1 MVIKKRIGLFL
12 SALLVVSIIPI
23 NYYVKNR
30 AAEKYQTI
38 QIDGHV
44 RDWKNVTERKSNDSD
59 VIWWKVCSD
68 DKYMYLAAMT
78 VNGGKE
84 SKFFDKHI
92 NIEGFGYVYA
102 HYSNS
107 TKEPI
112 VMDNKDKYI
121 GNEAQYSFRDEGTGS
136 GIFNEVKIPLSYI
149 GGKKSVTF
157 AGTAVSAA
165 SIQDLKNVK
174 NVDWNPDDVDVID
187 GKEKEKETYNGI
199 KIDGKF
205 DDWKNSNVNMTNV
218 SGNTNLSKAA
228 AVWDGTNLYI
238 YLKENDKEKDGNLV
252 KNLLSTESGFTIQ
265 TDKNQK
271 TLFTLK
277 EGGKGQFYVGLG
289 KDAKREAGASV
300 RYNNH
305 EYEICI
311 TNSLI
316 KGVTADTKKL
326 TFASHTASGD
336 MSIIR
341 NIENLKGV
349 EKKGNKRPLIDTSLI
364 KYDGDFSEWEKYPKK
379 NKMGKGGV
387 VAEYN
392 AYYKEDGENPFT
404 HKKEGVIIG
413 HFKTKNKEIARAWLS
428 TGKITINGNGK
439 SKVLIARCE
448 QGNALLMPSKTFD
461 TVCGVKGR
469 LAKQN
474 HKNDYRNS
482 FTLVDSKIAN
492 AGIRMKSLKKWQPH
506 YLGKMQGTIDK
517 NGDIEMEYVVP
528 MKEFAGNG
536 KITVDVPHI
545 GTVEIAGASTGAIL
559 GILLAFAVVG
569 GVLLYRKKKEG
580 EFFPGIDDDDKKKRK
595 MIAAA

>member
-38 QIDGHV
+38 KIDGHV

-205 DDWKNSNVNMTNV
+205 DDWKNSDVKMKDV

-349 EKKGNKRPLIDTSLI
+349 EKKGNKRPLIDTSL

-379 NKMGKGGV
+379 NTMNKGRV
-387 VAEYN
+387 AAEYN

-413 HFKTKNKEIARAWLS
+413 HFKTKDKELARAWLR
-428 TGKITINGNGK
+428 TGKITISGNGK
-439 SKVLIARCE
+439 SKVLTARYE
-448 QGNALLMPSKTFD
+448 KGNAFLMPSKTFD
-461 TVCGVKGR
+461 TVAGVNGKNAR
-469 LAKQN
+469 LKHMKVN
-474 HKNDYRNS
+474 NC
-482 FTLVDSKIAN
+482 FTLVDGRIAN
-492 AGIRMKSLKKWQPH
+492 NPMFMKNRNKWKSH
-506 YLGKMQGTIDK
+506 CIGKMQGIIDW

-545 GTVEIAGASTGAIL
+545 GPVEIAGVSTGAIL

>member
-38 QIDGHV
+38 KIDGHV

-187 GKEKEKETYNGI
+187 GKEKETYNGI

-252 KNLLSTESGFTIQ
+252 KNLLSTELGFTIQ

-277 EGGKGQFYVGLG
+277 DGGKGQFYVGLG

-349 EKKGNKRPLIDTSLI
+349 EKKGNKRPLIDTSFI
-364 KYDGDFSEWEKYPKK
+364 HYDGDFSEWEKYPKK

-413 HFKTKNKEIARAWLS
+413 HFKTKDKELARAWLR
-428 TGKITINGNGK
+428 TGKITISGNGK
-439 SKVLIARCE
+439 SKVLTARYE
-448 QGNALLMPSKTFD
+448 KGNAFLMPSKTFD
-461 TVCGVKGR
+461 TVSGVNGKNAR
-469 LAKQN
+469 LK
-474 HKNDYRNS
+474 HMKVKNY
-482 FTLVDSKIAN
+482 FTLVDGRIAN
-492 AGIRMKSLKKWQPH
+492 NPMFMKNRNKWKSH
-506 YLGKMQGTIDK
+506 CIGKMQGTIDW

-545 GTVEIAGASTGAIL
+545 GPVEIAGASTGAIL

>member
-379 NKMGKGGV
+379 NTMNKGRV
-387 VAEYN
+387 AAEYN

-413 HFKTKNKEIARAWLS
+413 HFKTKDKELARAWLR
-428 TGKITINGNGK
+428 TGKITISGNGK
-439 SKVLIARCE
+439 SKVLTARYE
-448 QGNALLMPSKTFD
+448 KRNAFFMPSKTFD
-461 TVCGVKGR
+461 TVAGVNGKNAR
-469 LAKQN
+469 LK
-474 HKNDYRNS
+474 HMKVKNY
-482 FTLVDSKIAN
+482 FTLVDGRIAN
-492 AGIRMKSLKKWQPH
+492 NPMSMKNRNKWKSH
-506 YLGKMQGTIDK
+506 CIGKMQGTIDW

-545 GTVEIAGASTGAIL
+545 GPVEIAGASTGAIL

>member
-38 QIDGHV
+38 KIDGHV

-187 GKEKEKETYNGI
+187 GKEKETYNGI

-379 NKMGKGGV
+379 NTMNKGRV
-387 VAEYN
+387 AAEYN

-413 HFKTKNKEIARAWLS
+413 HFKTKDKELARAWLR
-428 TGKITINGNGK
+428 TGKITISGNGK
-439 SKVLIARCE
+439 SKVLTARYE
-448 QGNALLMPSKTFD
+448 KGNAFLMPSKTFD
-461 TVCGVKGR
+461 TVAGVNGKNAR
-469 LAKQN
+469 LK
-474 HKNDYRNS
+474 HMKVKNY
-482 FTLVDSKIAN
+482 FTLVDGRIAN
-492 AGIRMKSLKKWQPH
+492 NPMFMKNRNKWKSH
-506 YLGKMQGTIDK
+506 CIGKMQGTIDW

-545 GTVEIAGASTGAIL
+545 GPVEIAGASTGAIL

>member
-38 QIDGHV
+38 KIDGHV

-187 GKEKEKETYNGI
+187 GKEKETYNGI

-252 KNLLSTESGFTIQ
+252 KNLLSTELGFTIQ

-277 EGGKGQFYVGLG
+277 DGGKGQFYVGLG

-349 EKKGNKRPLIDTSLI
+349 EKKGNKRPLIDTSFI
-364 KYDGDFSEWEKYPKK
+364 HYDGDFSEWEKYPKK

-413 HFKTKNKEIARAWLS
+413 HFKTKDKELARAWLR
-428 TGKITINGNGK
+428 TGKITISGNGK
-439 SKVLIARCE
+439 SKVLTARYE
-448 QGNALLMPSKTFD
+448 KGNAFLMPSKTFD
-461 TVCGVKGR
+461 TVSGVNGKNAR
-469 LAKQN
+469 LK
-474 HKNDYRNS
+474 HMKVKNY
-482 FTLVDSKIAN
+482 FTLVDGRIAN
-492 AGIRMKSLKKWQPH
+492 NPMFMKNRNKWKSH
-506 YLGKMQGTIDK
+506 CIGKMQGTIDW

-528 MKEFAGNG
+528 MKEFEGNG
-536 KITVDVPHI
+536 KITIDVPHI
-545 GTVEIAGASTGAIL
+545 GPVEIAGASTGAIL

>member
-38 QIDGHV
+38 KIDGHV

-187 GKEKEKETYNGI
+187 GKEKETYNGI

-252 KNLLSTESGFTIQ
+252 KNLLSTELGFTIQ

-277 EGGKGQFYVGLG
+277 DGGKGQFYVGLG

-349 EKKGNKRPLIDTSLI
+349 EKKGNKRPLIDTSFI
-364 KYDGDFSEWEKYPKK
+364 HYDGDFSEWEKYPKK

-413 HFKTKNKEIARAWLS
+413 HFKTKDKELARAWLR
-428 TGKITINGNGK
+428 TGKITISGNGK
-439 SKVLIARCE
+439 SKVLTARYE
-448 QGNALLMPSKTFD
+448 KGNAFLMPSKTFD
-461 TVCGVKGR
+461 TVSGVNGKNAR
-469 LAKQN
+469 LK
-474 HKNDYRNS
+474 HMKVKNY
-482 FTLVDSKIAN
+482 FTLVDGRIAN
-492 AGIRMKSLKKWQPH
+492 NPMLMKNRNKWKSH
-506 YLGKMQGTIDK
+506 CIGKMQGTIDW

-545 GTVEIAGASTGAIL
+545 GPVEIAGASTGAIL